1 MADERQQPEQPS
13 PRIGADEWVAREDEH
28 RETHAGLKGRAHAL
42 VERIPTFVWLGAAL
56 AVAAVLPLFM
66 NTGDLNRYGLNT
78 AIFALLALGLNVVVG
93 WAGLL
98 DLGYV
103 AFFGVGAY
111 TYALLSSNHCFT
123 QTTCTVHWPGWA
135 TVPIAIAVTAL
146 VGFLVGLP
154 SRRLSGDYLAIVTLF
169 FAQIF
174 LTVAVNGSRVT
185 ALGFTSSIDLTGGP
199 NGVPDVDPMR
209 IFFIKPT
216 SIEAYYLFTIAA
228 LVLVATVLW
237 MLIHS
242 RIGRAWTSLREDPLA
257 AELMGMPVNSL
268 KLLAFT
274 ISAAVA
280 GLAGT
285 ILAAEQTG
293 VFAGNFDI
301 SILITIYA
309 MVILGGAGSMPGVVL
324 GAIVITVVFEVLSP
338 TTSPD
343 KISLLFYGVIL
354 VTLLA
359 KIRPWRRLAF
369 VLGGTVALGYAVH
382 LIAHAVSPSATQG
395 EAVAGGHLAR
405 VIESVFV
412 VPVDPGSWPKYAYVA
427 LIVAL
432 LALTRLEGWRRTLL
446 MPPTLVLTV
455 FVWENLL
462 IEQPAITRYILFGA
476 LLVAMMTARPQ
487 GLLGKQRVEII

>member
-1 MADERQQPEQPS
+1 MAGKREHRDES
-13 PRIGADEWVAREDEH
+13 SARIGADEWVAREQEH
-28 RETHAGLKGRAHAL
+28 REVHTGLSGRARAL
-42 VERIPTFVWLGAAL
+42 FERIPTLVLL
-56 AVAAVLPLFM
+56 AVAVAIAAILPLFM

-123 QTTCTVHWPGWA
+123 QTTCAVHWPGWA
-135 TVPIAIAVTAL
+135 TVPIAVAVTAV

-174 LTVAVNGSRVT
+174 LTVALNGNRIS
-185 ALGFTSSIDLTGGP
+185 ALGFTGGIDLTGGP
-199 NGVPDVDPMR
+199 NGVPDVDPIR

-216 SIEAYYLFTIAA
+216 SVEAYYFFTIGA
-228 LVLVATVLW
+228 LVLVAAILW

-242 RIGRAWTSLREDPLA
+242 RTGRAWTSLREDPLA

-268 KLLAFT
+268 KLLAFS
-274 ISAAVA
+274 IGAAIA

-301 SILITIYA
+301 AILITIYA

-354 VTLLA
+354 VSLLV
-359 KIRPWRRLAF
+359 KIRPWWRLAL
-369 VLGGTVALGYAVH
+369 VLGGTVALGYALH

-395 EAVAGGHLAR
+395 TAVSGSLGSGIKSLF
-405 VIESVFV
+405 VI
-412 VPVDPGSWPKYAYVA
+412 PADPGNWPKYAYIA

-462 IEQPAITRYILFGA
+462 VTQPAVTRYILFGA

-487 GLLGKQRVEII
+487 GLLGKQRVEIV

>member
-1 MADERQQPEQPS
+1 MAGKREHPDES
-13 PRIGADEWVAREDEH
+13 SARIGVDEWVAREQEH
-28 RETHAGLKGRAHAL
+28 REVRTGVSGRARAL
-42 VERIPTFVWLGAAL
+42 VEGIPPLVWLAATV
-56 AVAAVLPLFM
+56 AIAAVLPLLM

-78 AIFALLALGLNVVVG
+78 AIFAMLALGLNVVVG

-123 QTTCTVHWPGWA
+123 ETTCTVHWPGWA
-135 TVPIAIAVTAL
+135 TVPIAVAVTAL

-174 LTVAVNGSRVT
+174 LTVAINGSRVT
-185 ALGFTSSIDLTGGP
+185 ALGFTSAIDVTGGP
-199 NGVPDVDPMR
+199 NGVPDVDPIR

-216 SIEAYYLFTIAA
+216 TVEAYYYFTIAA
-228 LVLVATVLW
+228 LVLVAVVLW
-237 MLIHS
+237 FLIRS
-242 RIGRAWTSLREDPLA
+242 RTGRAWTSLREDALA

-268 KLLAFT
+268 KLLAFS
-274 ISAAVA
+274 IGAAIA

-354 VTLLA
+354 VSLLV
-359 KIRPWRRLAF
+359 KIRPLWRLAF

-382 LIAHAVSPSATQG
+382 VIAHAVSPSSTQG
-395 EAVAGGHLAR
+395 EAVSDGFLGSVAETLF
-405 VIESVFV
+405 VI
-412 VPVDPGSWPKYAYVA
+412 PADPGNWPKYAYVA
-427 LIVAL
+427 LIAAL
-432 LALTRLEGWRRTLL
+432 LALTRLDGWRRTLL

-462 IEQPAITRYILFGA
+462 VQQPTVTRYVLFGA
-476 LLVAMMTARPQ
+476 LLVVMMTARPQ
-487 GLLGKQRVEII
+487 GLLGKLRVEIV